1 MVTSV
6 SPADSGWVN
15 STITH
20 SSESICAGPNARS
33 DCVHRVPSERLEV
46 KPQLTDVVRAFVDI
60 EDTCSSAGRRV
71 CAGVARVPDVRRVG
85 GDGGATGRGRYDTAD
100 SEACSTGARGGAP
113 FGSALRRGVA
123 RAVGAGGA
131 AADTLVIGELDH
143 AEHAQLL

>member
-46 KPQLTDVVRAFVDI
+46 KPEGNDERNVLSP
-60 EDTCSSAGRRV
+60 E
-71 CAGVARVPDVRRVG
+71 
-85 GDGGATGRGRYDTAD
+85 
-100 SEACSTGARGGAP
+100 EN
-113 FGSALRRGVA
+113 
-123 RAVGAGGA
+123 
-131 AADTLVIGELDH
+131 VISKI
-143 AEHAQLL
+143 